1 MVLIPRKCVTRCRN
15 SIGDCR
21 RNAVRSHVTPIYKG
35 MKPRRKLRIEK
46 SQEGVIQQRGQE
58 GREDLVKVLKIWSN
72 TEKCLTKI

>member
-1 MVLIPRKCVTRCRN
+1 M
-15 SIGDCR
+15 
-21 RNAVRSHVTPIYKG
+21 RSHVTPIYKG